1 MEGAAQAEE
10 TGNRGDARFPVSEPH
25 IDGIAVDVCYKFSH
39 RKVAHS
45 LYGYGVIKA
54 GIVDAWFG
62 EILRS
67 PLLQWGQWTEKHK
80 FQPDSHKPWR
90 HRSQP

>member
-67 PLLQWGQWTEKHK
+67 PLLQWGKKNVNVYLIHA
-80 FQPDSHKPWR
+80 SLA
-90 HRSQP
+90 SLISALLI